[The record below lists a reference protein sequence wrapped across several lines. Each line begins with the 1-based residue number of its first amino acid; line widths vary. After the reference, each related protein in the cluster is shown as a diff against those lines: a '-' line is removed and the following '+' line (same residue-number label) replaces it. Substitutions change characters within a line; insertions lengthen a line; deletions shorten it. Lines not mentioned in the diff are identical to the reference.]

1 MKTSKNRRL
10 IMISLFALLL
20 VGLMLLGVRLS
31 PALANEFYP
40 DHSDLVETNEPHLIN
55 DTATLIAEQPDAER
69 KSEDQESA
77 INASTLDA
85 AALLKS
91 MVQDFENNTFS
102 QSGWLHYV
110 YYLESDIPN
119 GVTLPQNYYCD
130 GWFLINKTGNVTQH
144 VISYY
149 DNARN
154 LNQREIYKDNT
165 FINLTTNDKMET
177 EGPYRLKL
185 DFGVTRY
192 MLEMQMEGSILTHE
206 VSTVDEK
213 PVIKFSVIGNYDKP
227 TVFGNTSQPVESIRM
242 TTLFDQA
249 TGAISE
255 IAYVYLLV
263 DGTEELFYKVQTST
277 LEWGELPQEFVK
289 LLEDGD

>member
-1 MKTSKNRRL
+1 MKTEKSQK
-10 IMISLFALLL
+10 IIVISLFALLL

-31 PALANEFYP
+31 PALANDFYP
-40 DHSDLVETNEPHLIN
+40 DHSDLAETNEPHLIN
-55 DTATLIAEQPDAER
+55 DMATQIAEQPDAEKESR
-69 KSEDQESA
+69 DQEAAS
-77 INASTLDA
+77 NTSTLDA
-85 AALLKS
+85 AALLQS

-102 QSGWLHYV
+102 QSGWLHYA
-110 YYLESDIPN
+110 YYLESDVPN
-119 GVTLPQNYYCD
+119 GVALPQNYYCD
-130 GWFLINKTGNVTQH
+130 GWFLIDETGNVTQH

-149 DNARN
+149 DNAGN
-154 LNQREIYKDNT
+154 LNQREIYKDLT

-185 DFGVTRY
+185 DLGLTRY

-206 VSTVDEK
+206 VSAADEK
-213 PVIKFSVIGNYDKP
+213 PVVKFSVIGNYDKP